1 MPVDLTS
8 FNGID
13 STERT
18 KSTAITITAT
28 NGAGGFLA
36 RQRGSNP
43 PPAPTLVNNLWL
55 QEPLNDDSKQ
65 PNGANEPLN
74 GSFVYDTK
82 LGHTFGYLNS
92 TYGAPN
98 STGDPSTQ
106 PFPWFTWNNR
116 PFISQIE
123 LANVPWASSSQ
134 LLSYSYGTIT
144 TTGAPADPY
153 TTNSTAALF
162 PRLINTLSTGTVT
175 ATGATTGGTQFHRV
189 FDLVGVPSRFVGTDI
204 QIDPASAAAT
214 SGTHTFH
221 TPFNRIPTYR
231 EPGKINLNTIYD
243 ENVLNGLVGGNA
255 TGVSWTDFRNSRRGY
270 ASAGTSS
277 IADLDVTYPTQF
289 AHPFRG
295 FGSANLVPL
304 DYLKPKR
311 KHEIN
316 ATLLR
321 EKETTTTPLFQTTGG
336 TGTWNDPSRNPFF
349 YYQGMQRLQN
359 LTTTRSNVYAVWITV
374 GYFEV
379 EPAAKTHPTWTPAQ
393 INAAFPDGYTLGQE
407 LGADTGETERHRAFY
422 MIDRTI
428 PVGFQRGKDLNVENA
443 ILVKRFIE

>member
-1 MPVDLTS
+1 
-8 FNGID
+8 
-13 STERT
+13 
-18 KSTAITITAT
+18 
-28 NGAGGFLA
+28 
-36 RQRGSNP
+36 
-43 PPAPTLVNNLWL
+43 
-55 QEPLNDDSKQ
+55 
-65 PNGANEPLN
+65 
-74 GSFVYDTK
+74 
-82 LGHTFGYLNS
+82 
-92 TYGAPN
+92 
-98 STGDPSTQ
+98 
-106 PFPWFTWNNR
+106 
-116 PFISQIE
+116 
-123 LANVPWASSSQ
+123 
-134 LLSYSYGTIT
+134 
-144 TTGAPADPY
+144 
-153 TTNSTAALF
+153 
-162 PRLINTLSTGTVT
+162 LINTLSTGTVT

-231 EPGKINLNTIYD
+231 EPGKINLNTIYE